1 MVKVVEYSLEKQRS
15 IGAFYT
21 PAALAEYLAKVTLSL
36 TKIDKSK
43 RYVVLDPATG
53 ESALLNAFNSLSKRK
68 GISNCFVGIDI
79 EEKAINHSK
88 SIFSG
93 ISENSVFIKCDAL
106 YPYESMGSFEGWSKL
121 SKRYF
126 PNGIDFIVCNPPWGV
141 DKTIY
146 DQLSNDFEMA
156 KGQYDI
162 YDLFIELCVR
172 ILNVNGVFGF
182 IVPDTIYSEEHRPIR
197 EFLLKNATI
206 KQIVRLGEGIFP
218 NINIAV
224 SLIFGIKRVCNNR
237 HSISCAHLS
246 NDIKKKVISNRISLE
261 SAINLC
267 LCKIPSKVMIVNGY
281 SFFTDIKKNDV
292 NLTRILN
299 NCPKIGDI
307 AKSQRGVEIS
317 KKGIVLQCSSCHE
330 WFPEPKVKT
339 DGIIKCPHCHYSGK
353 KSTFLAADIISN
365 KSLSGYKKIIVGE
378 DVYRFGIN
386 AKKYIKTNIPGINYK
401 DVRLYEGSKVLVRK
415 TGVGITAGIDYS
427 DCLTNQVVY
436 IIKRREDIDPM
447 ITNEVIIAVLNSRII
462 TYYIIKSMG
471 CNGWKTHA
479 YLSQKAVASLPFPNI
494 DTNNLETRACLVQI
508 TKLVQENKI
517 DTDNFSIDAD
527 AKIEYQIAKLF
538 GINETDYGIIYKAIN
553 EVQQMVPFKRLL
565 KVSVKDIFNNGI

>member
-1 MVKVVEYSLEKQRS
+1 MTKIVGYSLEKQKS
-15 IGAFYT
+15 LGAFYT
-21 PAALAEYLAKVTLSL
+21 PADLAEYLAKVVLSL
-36 TKIDKSK
+36 SKIDKSK
-43 RYVVLDPATG
+43 RHVVLDPATG
-53 ESALLNAFNSLSKRK
+53 ESALLHAFNSLSKRK
-68 GISNCFVGIDI
+68 GIPNCFVGIDI
-79 EEKAINHSK
+79 EETAINRSK
-88 SIFSG
+88 SIFSD
-93 ISENSVFIKCDAL
+93 ISKDSVFIKCDAL
-106 YPYESMGSFEGWSKL
+106 YPNEAMGSFEGWSEL

-126 PNGIDFIVCNPPWGV
+126 PNGIDFIVCNPPWGA
-141 DKTIY
+141 DKNVY

-162 YDLFIELCVR
+162 YDLFIELCIR

-182 IVPDTIYSEEHRPIR
+182 IVPDTIYSEEHKPIR
-197 EFLLKNATI
+197 EFLLKNTTI

-246 NDIKKKVISNRISLE
+246 NDIKKKVIDNEMPLE

-267 LCKIPSKVMIVNGY
+267 LCKIPSKMMVINEY
-281 SFFTDIKKNDV
+281 SFFTDIKKNDT
-292 NLTRILN
+292 NLTKILN

-307 AKSQRGVEIS
+307 TKSQRGVEIS
-317 KKGIVLQCSSCHE
+317 KKGIVLQCSSCHA
-330 WFPEPKVKT
+330 WFPEPKGKI
-339 DGIIKCPHCHYSGK
+339 DSIIKCPHCHYREK
-353 KSTFLAADIISN
+353 KSTFLTTEIISN
-365 KSLSGYKKIIVGE
+365 KSLIGYKKIIVGE
-378 DVYRFGIN
+378 DVYRFGVN
-386 AKKYIKTNIPGINYK
+386 AKKYIKTDVPGINYK
-401 DVRLYEGSKVLVRK
+401 DVRLYQGSKILVRK

-427 DCLTNQVVY
+427 NCLTNQVVY

-479 YLSQKAVASLPFPNI
+479 YLSQKAVASLPFPNT

-508 TKLVQENKI
+508 TNLVQDNKVN
-517 DTDNFSIDAD
+517 TDNFSIDAD

-538 GINETDYGIIYKAIN
+538 GINEKDYGIIYNAIN
-553 EVQQMVPFKRLL
+553 EVQQMIPFKRLL
-565 KVSVKDIFNNGI
+565 KVSIKDIFNNGV